1 LKISHFVENLN
12 RGGLERTV
20 IDLVRAQLQLGHECQ
35 VICLFEAG
43 MLAAE
48 MESLGVA
55 VHACGKRRGLDLR
68 ALRRARGHLR
78 AHRSDVLHTHNATA
92 HYHAVLAAMGLG
104 IGCIVNTRHGM
115 GALQLASRREWL
127 FRRTLGR
134 TDAVVTVC
142 EAARRELL
150 ASGRL
155 PTAKLVA
162 IANGIRIE
170 RFVPADAG
178 TRAGLAR
185 TLGLAEGTRIIGTVG
200 RLAPAKHHAAL
211 IKAFRRRARQPPIQR
226 PGAGR

>member
-1 LKISHFVENLN
+1 MKISHFVENLN

-43 MLAAE
+43 MLAAKVQLAPV
-48 MESLGVA
+48 SQ
-55 VHACGKRRGLDLR
+55 RLDLR

-170 RFVPADAG
+170 RFVPADSR

-185 TLGLAEGTRIIGTVG
+185 TLGLAVQ
-200 RLAPAKHHAAL
+200 RLRGAAR
-211 IKAFRRRARQPPIQR
+211 ARRARQPPIQR